1 MCIERP
7 ARSPRYQIFDN
18 LTGWIL
24 IEIRG
29 GGRGSEGAVYCDR
42 FGRVHVEKIPS

>member
-1 MCIERP
+1 MCIEPP
-7 ARSPRYQIFDN
+7 ARSPRYQKFDN

-29 GGRGSEGAVYCDR
+29 VGREGRGG
-42 FGRVHVEKIPS
+42 IL

>member
-7 ARSPRYQIFDN
+7 ARSPRYQNFDN

-29 GGRGSEGAVYCDR
+29 GGRERRGG
-42 FGRVHVEKIPS
+42 IL